1 MLYIGIRVYIFTAYA
16 VAVGP
21 VLFAL
26 SVAKE
31 QKRVRLLED
40 GGIEL
45 TYILHHAPTCI
56 EYIRMN
62 DSLNVKKKRMKKNRE
77 KNRLAVDSRAPAS
90 VCSRTHIYLLIYT
103 TVFKSDLSFRPC
115 NWKPPL
121 GIDGRCE
128 IMPSPSR
135 RFFFAFRFEN
145 AHERLM
151 DV

>member
-1 MLYIGIRVYIFTAYA
+1 MLYIGIHVYTYV

-40 GGIEL
+40 GGIES

-62 DSLNVKKKRMKKNRE
+62 DSLNVKKKR
-77 KNRLAVDSRAPAS
+77 
-90 VCSRTHIYLLIYT
+90 I
-103 TVFKSDLSFRPC
+103 
-115 NWKPPL
+115 
-121 GIDGRCE
+121 
-128 IMPSPSR
+128 
-135 RFFFAFRFEN
+135 
-145 AHERLM
+145 
-151 DV
+151 